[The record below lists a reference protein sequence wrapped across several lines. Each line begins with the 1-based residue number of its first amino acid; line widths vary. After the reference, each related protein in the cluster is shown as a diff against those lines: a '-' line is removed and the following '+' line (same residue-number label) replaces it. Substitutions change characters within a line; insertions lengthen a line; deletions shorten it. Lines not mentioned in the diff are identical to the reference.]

1 MGGSSLTLYQ
11 RLEIKLLFPIPLK
24 LYRNKGQ
31 WEESAY
37 WEIISA
43 ERVPWEVKIDERGG
57 DQRVGTQWLGKA
69 VHPCQKKGH
78 SSASSTQSWPRACKR
93 TISVNTDTHE
103 SLMTSC
109 CHHCTAAE
117 EQRSPGRYETFPW
130 HSVPSSTW
138 ITLSQLPWCSVLY
151 FPDPGC
157 IQIHFQTDF
166 KNTVY
171 SIILTQCL
179 PTNNNI

>member
-1 MGGSSLTLYQ
+1 MGGECLLRDHLRGARSLRGQDRRAWWRSASWHSVTG
-11 RLEIKLLFPIPLK
+11 KGCSPL
-24 LYRNKGQ
+24 
-31 WEESAY
+31 
-37 WEIISA
+37 
-43 ERVPWEVKIDERGG
+43 P
-57 DQRVGTQWLGKA
+57 
-69 VHPCQKKGH
+69 KKRSQL